1 MQYTVF
7 IVDDEE
13 QGRAALVAVLN
24 KYCSFVQ
31 IAGEAK
37 NTQDAIEGINTLKP
51 DIVLLDINL
60 GDGTG
65 FDVLKKCI
73 ILPKT
78 IFVTAYSDFALKAIK
93 VSAVDYV
100 LKPFESSEIIEAL
113 KKATK
118 QLQGEKFSSLPE
130 QTAVSNGLDK
140 PERIVL
146 PSSNGYD
153 VLNLNDINYLASD
166 NNYTIFYLINNS
178 KKVVSKT
185 LKHFEELLS
194 SSGFFRC
201 HQKYLVNL
209 NHIVKY
215 HKVEEGTLLMKNN
228 LSVDVSRR
236 KKEALIVLM
245 REKFLK

>member
-1 MQYTVF
+1 MQFTVY

-13 QGRAALVAVLN
+13 QGRAALVTVLE
-24 KYCSFVQ
+24 KHCPFLKVV
-31 IAGEAK
+31 GEAK
-37 NTQDAIEGINTLKP
+37 STQEAIEGINNLKP
-51 DIVLLDINL
+51 DIAILDINL

-65 FDVLKKCI
+65 FDVLKNCK

-100 LKPFESSEIIEAL
+100 LKPFEAIEIVEAL
-113 KKATK
+113 TKATT
-118 QLQGEKFSSLPE
+118 QLKGEKFSRLPE
-130 QTAVSNGLDK
+130 QTAISNGLDK
-140 PERIVL
+140 LERIVL
-146 PSSNGYD
+146 PSSHGYD
-153 VLNLNDINYLASD
+153 VLNLNDINFLASD

-194 SSGFFRC
+194 SNGFFRC

-215 HKVEEGTLLMKNN
+215 HKLEEGALLMKNN
-228 LSVDVSRR
+228 LSVEVSRR
-236 KKEALIVLM
+236 KKEALTILM
-245 REKFLK
+245 NEIFLK